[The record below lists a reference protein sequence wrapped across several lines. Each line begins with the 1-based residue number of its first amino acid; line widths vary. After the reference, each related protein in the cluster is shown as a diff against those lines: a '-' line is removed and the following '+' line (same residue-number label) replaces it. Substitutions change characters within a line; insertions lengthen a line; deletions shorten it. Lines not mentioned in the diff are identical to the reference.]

1 MKTSA
6 KQAPQLETWAPLL
19 VPSQETRSQSEEAA
33 VADELQEGS
42 PVAVEEALGS
52 AWATHVPQHSAQ
64 EKLLPM
70 KKLSLAHHH
79 GLLERLPKV

>member
-6 KQAPQLETWAPLL
+6 KQAPPWETWATPP
-19 VPSQETRSQSEEAA
+19 VPSLEIRSQSEEAA
-33 VADELQEGS
+33 VPDELHEGYR
-42 PVAVEEALGS
+42 VAVEAALGS
-52 AWATHVPQHSAQ
+52 PSATHVPQHSVQ

>member
-1 MKTSA
+1 M
-6 KQAPQLETWAPLL
+6 
-19 VPSQETRSQSEEAA
+19 VP
-33 VADELQEGS
+33 DELQEGS